1 MKKGGDNWN
10 FETLIIKMGIYE
22 IGGVQMPTYMT
33 LIKYTQK
40 GVENMKDSPNR
51 LDAAKELFK
60 SMGGELKSFHLAMGR
75 FDAVVIAEGPD
86 DETATKLAMTIG
98 AGGAIR
104 TETFRVFP
112 EDEYRKIISELP

>member
-1 MKKGGDNWN
+1 LKKGGDNWN
-10 FETLIIKMGIYE
+10 FKALIIRMGIYE
-22 IGGVQMPTYMT
+22 RGGVQMPTYIT

-40 GVENMKDSPNR
+40 GIENMKDSPNR
-51 LDAAKELFK
+51 LDMAKELFK
-60 SMGGELKSFHLAMGR
+60 SMGGELKSFYLAMGR

-98 AGGAIR
+98 AAGAIR